1 MNKMID
7 YSGEFRPNLRFADF
21 SPEFLEELLR
31 MYGKSYIAI
40 DGFWYLGV
48 KEHVDNAMALKVDL
62 WAWDKETRYELKR
75 ITALAG
81 IEGNGID
88 AVFKF
93 LQLVPWM
100 QVTEYHLE
108 LASPTRGLLT
118 VTRCSIL
125 EALEKEGQGREKEI
139 CSEVDSAVLRKYAHY
154 FNPSIKVEPVFLP
167 PREDKQGICCRWEFT
182 LE

>member
-1 MNKMID
+1 MSELKN
-7 YSGEFRPNLRFADF
+7 YSGEFRPDFKFSDF
-21 SPEFLEELLR
+21 SAEFLSDLLR
-31 MYGKSYIAI
+31 MYGRSYIAI

-48 KEHVDNAMALKVDL
+48 KEHADNELALKVDL

-88 AVFKF
+88 ALFKF

-108 LASPTRGLLT
+108 LESPKRGLLT
-118 VTRCSIL
+118 VTKCSIL

-139 CSEVDSAVLRKYAHY
+139 CTQVDGAVFRKYAAY
-154 FNPSIKVEPVFLP
+154 FNPNIKVEPLFLP
-167 PREDKQGICCRWEFT
+167 PRDDKQGICCRWEFT

>member
-1 MNKMID
+1 MSAMND
-7 YSGEFRPNLRFADF
+7 YRGEFRSDFKFSDF
-21 SPEFLEELLR
+21 SPEFLQELIK
-31 MYGKSYIAI
+31 MYGRAYMAI

-48 KEHVDNAMALKVDL
+48 KDHVDNEMALKVDL
-62 WAWDKETRYELKR
+62 WAWDKASRYELKR
-75 ITALAG
+75 FCALAG
-81 IEGNGID
+81 IEGDGID

-108 LASPTRGLLT
+108 LESPKRGIMT

-125 EALEKEGQGREKEI
+125 EALEKEGQGREAEI
-139 CSEVDSAVLRKYAHY
+139 CTQVDSLVLRRYAAH
-154 FNPSIKVEPVFLP
+154 FNPAIKVEPLLLP
-167 PREDKQGICCRWEFT
+167 PREDTQGICCRWEFT